1 MCCLCAQL
9 CSPFVTPA
17 IFQGTSRWHLSKL
30 LHLGSPY
37 SWWHIPTSV
46 ASHCCWMENADG
58 SIALTFP
65 HFLFF
70 LSANHAKFYQKNPSG
85 LNNRDIKKKYSFEGE
100 IFINIICTM
109 YTISIFENFY
119 NIVEKS
125 CFYSQIFQFYWIKM
139 YIIHRFTKW
148 FV

>member
-9 CSPFVTPA
+9 RSPFVTPA

-30 LHLGSPY
+30 PHLGSPY

-85 LNNRDIKKKYSFEGE
+85 LNNRDIKE
-100 IFINIICTM
+100 IFFW
-109 YTISIFENFY
+109 SRNFY
-119 NIVEKS
+119 KYNLYNVYYFNLRK
-125 CFYSQIFQFYWIKM
+125 FLQYSRKIMFL
-139 YIIHRFTKW
+139 FTN
-148 FV
+148 FSILLD